1 MTWNASRQRGEEK
14 QNNRWRENGF
24 YVMLGEDERWV
35 KKKKDMLHQV
45 KDHKNPKEIQC
56 KAENKQCDTVWRG
69 DGHRTHKISL

>member
-45 KDHKNPKEIQC
+45 KEHKKPKGNPVQSRE
-56 KAENKQCDTVWRG
+56 
-69 DGHRTHKISL
+69 